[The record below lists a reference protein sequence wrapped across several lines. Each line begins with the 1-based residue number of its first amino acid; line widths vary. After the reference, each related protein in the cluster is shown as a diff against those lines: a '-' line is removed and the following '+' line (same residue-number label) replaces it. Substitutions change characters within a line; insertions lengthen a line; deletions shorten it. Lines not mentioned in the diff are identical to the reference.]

1 MNIDIKGK
9 TETLSKAEIKFA
21 LAFFA
26 NYIMGPRLAKAID
39 LEVHF
44 KDQGHNTDGHCWP
57 IDGEKYPREFYL
69 GINPKMKRRK
79 MLECMAHEMVHVKQY
94 ARAELSNELITAK
107 FLGKTYKITN
117 SFEDYLNAPWEIEA
131 YGRDRALYMFYAI
144 VLKQEKI
151 TFKNGKV
158 FSFGKLLKIKKEK

>member
-1 MNIDIKGK
+1 MDIKIYGK
-9 TETLSKAEIKFA
+9 TDTLSKAETKFA

-26 NYIMGPRLAKAID
+26 NYIMGPRLAQAID
-39 LEVHF
+39 IEIHF
-44 KDQGHNTDGHCWP
+44 KDQGYNTDGHCYP
-57 IDGEKYPREFYL
+57 IDGEDRPREFRF

-79 MLECMAHEMVHVKQY
+79 MLECMAHEMVHTKQY
-94 ARAELSNELITAK
+94 ARGELSNELVTAK
-107 FLGKTYKITN
+107 YLGKTYKLTN

-131 YGRDRALYMFYAI
+131 YGRDRALYMFYQI

-158 FSFGKLLKIKKEK
+158 FSFGKLLKPNKGK